1 MAFIVTWVISGRV
14 KLVNVT
20 TGKTSAAGA
29 SVEISGGTQFY
40 LTAPLDQAESA
51 AYCPAIQDVGDLKQ
65 EGDTIT
71 GTVSLTTRSG
81 ERQEVFHFGP

>member
-1 MAFIVTWVISGRV
+1 MIFLPIMP

-40 LTAPLDQAESA
+40 LTAPLDQAES
-51 AYCPAIQDVGDLKQ
+51 
-65 EGDTIT
+65 
-71 GTVSLTTRSG
+71 VSATFSSQMKAHHLHWKSC
-81 ERQEVFHFGP
+81 VI